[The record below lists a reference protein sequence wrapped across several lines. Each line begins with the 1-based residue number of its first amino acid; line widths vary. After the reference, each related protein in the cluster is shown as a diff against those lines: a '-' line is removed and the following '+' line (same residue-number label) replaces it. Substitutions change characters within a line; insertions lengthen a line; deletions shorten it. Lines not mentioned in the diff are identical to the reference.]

1 MITTAGLAV
10 VATLSGNTSTA
21 DFAWIAYG
29 SGATAETA
37 GETALVTEIGR
48 VAATITTSSI
58 LKPNDTVKFS
68 ANVTVTAAGTVAEIG
83 VFTAA
88 TGGTMLQRKLLV
100 PSLTYKINDT
110 LSLIVTVTVKN
121 YAYQT
126 GASW

>member
-10 VATLSGNTSTA
+10 VATLSGNTSAT

-29 SGATAETA
+29 SGATAEAA
-37 GETALVTEIGR
+37 GETTLVTEIGR
-48 VAATITTSSI
+48 VAATATASSI

-68 ANVTVTAAGTVAEIG
+68 ANVTVAAAGTVAEIG

-100 PSLTYKINDT
+100 PPLTYKINDT
-110 LSLIVTVTVKN
+110 LALVANVTIKN
-121 YAYQT
+121 FYCLP
-126 GASW
+126 GAGW

>member
-29 SGATAETA
+29 TGTDPESGDQAMTET
-37 GETALVTEIGR
+37 GR
-48 VAATITTSSI
+48 VAATATASSI

-68 ANVTVTAAGTVAEIG
+68 ANVTVAAAGTVAEIG

-100 PSLTYKINDT
+100 PPLIYKINDT
-110 LSLIVTVTVKN
+110 LSLIATATVKN
-121 YAYQT
+121 YAYGT